1 MNTPKQSPALFCTPT
16 FQFYPAAFGDFRRQ
30 TKNLY
35 AMYKYVTRAIK
46 QPGTTNVKWYIQAAK
61 QDPITLDKL
70 ADRIE
75 KRSTVSKADVKAV
88 LSALEYEL
96 IQGITEGQTIR
107 LGDIGTFYTSLKSE
121 GVATQKEAWESGPQL
136 IKHVTCCFMRSNTIS
151 AALDPKKL
159 NFGPD
164 SVEEY
169 KKEQYRA
176 AHPEEFQN

>member
-1 MNTPKQSPALFCTPT
+1 
-16 FQFYPAAFGDFRRQ
+16 
-30 TKNLY
+30 
-35 AMYKYVTRAIK
+35 MYKYVTRPIK

-136 IKHVTCCFMRSNTIS
+136 IKHVTCCFRRSNAIS
-151 AALDPKKL
+151 AALDPKKM

-164 SVEEY
+164 SVEQY
-169 KKEQYRA
+169 KKDQYRA
-176 AHPEEFQN
+176 AHPEEFKD